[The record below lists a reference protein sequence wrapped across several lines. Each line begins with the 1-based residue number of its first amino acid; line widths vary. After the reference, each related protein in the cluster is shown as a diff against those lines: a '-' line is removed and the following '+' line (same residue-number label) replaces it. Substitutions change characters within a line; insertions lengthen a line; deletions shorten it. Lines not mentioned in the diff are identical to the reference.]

1 MFKLN
6 IECTKDISELHINF
20 TDGTSAVVE
29 NTPKSNTP
37 LPKSPRH
44 KKEPELDDVLN
55 ADPRFK
61 DYEYKEPVPVI
72 SKEKVKLP
80 EIPDV
85 KREVKVAN
93 ELQNLDFQLIFYLT
107 CSIIQKI
114 SIFGEN
120 YEKYFGP

>member
-29 NTPKSNTP
+29 NTPKSKSDTP
-37 LPKSPRH
+37 LPKSPRP
-44 KKEPELDDVLN
+44 KKRSELDDVLN
-55 ADPRFK
+55 VDPRFK
-61 DYEYKEPVPVI
+61 DYDYEEPVPVV

-85 KREVKVAN
+85 KREVKVAD
-93 ELQNLDFQLIFYLT
+93 ELQNLDF
-107 CSIIQKI
+107 
-114 SIFGEN
+114 
-120 YEKYFGP
+120 